1 MNACQFRSS
10 LTQALDKATETEGHR
25 HRRAMRGQSI
35 VEFAMVLPFML
46 TLVLGIIEVGYAL
59 YENHIIIA
67 MAREGSNLISRQ
79 STLSEAEAAIV
90 TASSGPVNLSNDGK
104 LIFSVVRL
112 GTGGANLNQAIISQR
127 HVVGT
132 INANSVLGDP
142 PTSAYDNGP
151 NYTAK
156 NPDNDLSVRVSG
168 PLPNGL
174 TLTAGQ
180 SFYITEIYTTRQAI
194 TPFEKFGIALPTR
207 LYASAY
213 F

>member
-1 MNACQFRSS
+1 MNPCKSPSS
-10 LTQALDKATETEGHR
+10 RTQTLDQEMETQKR
-25 HRRAMRGQSI
+25 QRAVSGQSI

-59 YENHIIIA
+59 YENHIIIT

-79 STLSEAEAAIV
+79 STLDEAETAIV
-90 TASSGPVNLSNDGK
+90 AASAGPVNLSNDGK

-132 INANSVLGDP
+132 INANSILGNP
-142 PTSAYDNGP
+142 PTSAYNSGP
-151 NYTAK
+151 NYTVK

-180 SFYITEIYTTRQAI
+180 SFYITEIYTTHEAI
-194 TPFEKFGIALPTR
+194 TPFSKFGITLPTQ

>member
-1 MNACQFRSS
+1 
-10 LTQALDKATETEGHR
+10 
-25 HRRAMRGQSI
+25 MRGQSL
-35 VEFAMVLPFML
+35 VEFAMVLPLML
-46 TLVLGIIEVGYAL
+46 TLALGIMEVGYAL
-59 YENHIIIA
+59 YENHLIIS

-79 STLSEAEAAIV
+79 TTLSEAEAAIV
-90 TASSGPVNLSNDGK
+90 AASAGPVNLSNDGK

-112 GTGGANLNQAIISQR
+112 GSSGANLDKPIITQR
-127 HVVGT
+127 HTVGM
-132 INANSVLGDP
+132 INGSSVLGDP
-142 PTSAYDNGP
+142 PSSSYNSGP

-156 NPDNDLSVRVSG
+156 NPDNDISVRVNG

-180 SFYITEIYTTRQAI
+180 SFYITEIYTKHDAI
-194 TPFEKFGIALPTR
+194 TPFEKLGIALPTQ